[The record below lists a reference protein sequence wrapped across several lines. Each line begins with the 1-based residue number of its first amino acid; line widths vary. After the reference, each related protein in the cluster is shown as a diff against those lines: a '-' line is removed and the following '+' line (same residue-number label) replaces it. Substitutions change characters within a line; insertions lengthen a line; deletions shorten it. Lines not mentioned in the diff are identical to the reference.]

1 MDGTDR
7 VATGGTRTRTRLAC
21 GFENEYHFMEYKYD
35 FLQTFR
41 AFTENSPN
49 SFELGARGPKP
60 RVNWIG
66 CMVLY
71 VLLWFCDILMS
82 SLFRNEFLPTIAQCH

>member
-35 FLQTFR
+35 FLQTLV
-41 AFTENSPN
+41 AFTETCPN
-49 SFELGARGPKP
+49 SLELGASGLKRQ
-60 RVNWIG
+60 VNWIG
-66 CMVLY
+66 CMELY